1 MSEDNKANPAPTV
14 SVKAETKLEIP
25 PVEPV
30 KVDEL
35 ATLKNKADTLGI
47 NYPNNIGVDA
57 LRAKINEKLNP
68 VVEKKPEPEVD
79 PAMDQETLPLNE
91 VTDPA
96 VLRRRIYEENM
107 YLVRCRIS
115 NLNPAKKDI
124 PGEFVTVHNKYLG
137 TVKKYIPFGEATDNG
152 YHVPKIILEALK
164 ARKFLSMKTKRN
176 KVTGAD
182 LPVTQWVKEFA
193 IEELPPLTKEE
204 LEQLARQQAA
214 AKGM

>member
-1 MSEDNKANPAPTV
+1 MSEDNKTNPAITINTELKV
-14 SVKAETKLEIP
+14 P

-35 ATLKNKADTLGI
+35 ASLKAKADTLGI

-68 VVEKKPEPEVD
+68 APEVKEEVDVD
-79 PAMDQETLPLNE
+79 PATDQETLPLNE
-91 VTDPA
+91 VTDMA
-96 VLRRRIYEENM
+96 VLRRRMYEENM
-107 YLVRCRIS
+107 ALVRVRIS

-124 PGEFVTVHNKYLG
+124 PGEFITVHNKYLG

-152 YHVPKIILEALK
+152 YHVPRILLETLK
-164 ARKFLSMKTKRN
+164 ARKFLSMKTKRDRN
-176 KVTGAD
+176 TGND

>member
-1 MSEDNKANPAPTV
+1 MSEDNKSNPAISINTELKV
-14 SVKAETKLEIP
+14 P

-35 ATLKNKADTLGI
+35 ASLKAKADTLGI

-68 VVEKKPEPEVD
+68 PSKDKKEEAVD
-79 PAMDQETLPLNE
+79 PALDQETLPLNE
-91 VTDPA
+91 VTDMA
-96 VLRRRIYEENM
+96 VLRRRMYEENM
-107 YLVRCRIS
+107 ALVRVRIS

-124 PGEFVTVHNKYLG
+124 PGEFITVHNKYLG

-152 YHVPKIILEALK
+152 YHVPRILLEAMK
-164 ARKFLSMKTKRN
+164 ARKFLSMKTKRDRH
-176 KVTGAD
+176 TGND

>member
-1 MSEDNKANPAPTV
+1 MSEDNKTNPAISINTELKV
-14 SVKAETKLEIP
+14 P

-35 ATLKNKADTLGI
+35 ASLKAKADKLGI

-68 VVEKKPEPEVD
+68 APEVKEEPAVD
-79 PAMDQETLPLNE
+79 PVLDQETLPLNE
-91 VTDPA
+91 VTDMV
-96 VLRRRIYEENM
+96 VLRRRMYEENM
-107 YLVRCRIS
+107 ALVRVRIS
-115 NLNPAKKDI
+115 NLNPTKKDI
-124 PGEFVTVHNKYLG
+124 PGEFITVHNKYLG
-137 TVKKYIPFGEATDNG
+137 TVRKYIPFGEATDNG
-152 YHVPKIILEALK
+152 YHVPRILLEAMK
-164 ARKFLSMKTKRN
+164 ARKFLSMKTKRDRN
-176 KVTGAD
+176 TGND
-182 LPVTQWVKEFA
+182 VPVTQWVKEFA

>member
-1 MSEDNKANPAPTV
+1 MSEDNKTNPSIIINTELKV
-14 SVKAETKLEIP
+14 P

-35 ATLKNKADTLGI
+35 ASLKNKADTLGI
-47 NYPNNIGVDA
+47 NYPNNIGIDA

-68 VVEKKPEPEVD
+68 APEVKEEPAVD
-79 PAMDQETLPLNE
+79 PALDQETLPLNE
-91 VTDPA
+91 VTDMG
-96 VLRRRIYEENM
+96 VLRRRMYEENM
-107 YLVRCRIS
+107 ALVRVRIS

-124 PGEFVTVHNKYLG
+124 PGEFITVHNKYLG
-137 TVKKYIPFGEATDNG
+137 TVKKYIPFGEATDAG
-152 YHVPKIILEALK
+152 YHVPRILLEAMK
-164 ARKFLSMKTKRN
+164 SRKFLSMKTKRDRN
-176 KVTGAD
+176 TGND